1 MRKVNRSRGV
11 FAVLAVVTALVLGA
25 ALPGAVFAQ
34 DKLNNPSASEYEPDV
49 PPSTGTETGSGAESA
64 GGGGGG
70 RIGSLPFTGM
80 DLIILAGV
88 ATVLT
93 GTGVALRR
101 LSMPRGTR
109 S

>member
-11 FAVLAVVTALVLGA
+11 LAALAVVTALVLGA
-25 ALPGAVFAQ
+25 TLPGAVFAQ
-34 DKLNNPSASEYEPDV
+34 DKLNNPTSSEYSPDV

-64 GGGGGG
+64 GGGG

-80 DLIILAGV
+80 DLIILAGIAV
-88 ATVLT
+88 VLT